1 MSRQLLQPQEIE
13 QYLQGVEERAE
24 HHANNVLGVI
34 RTLAAAVFT
43 KYPKD
48 VIAFTR
54 NGNLC
59 NVVWIQ
65 GKETKQWYK
74 FTYNHANESIDLMQG
89 KNVIESFTN
98 QTPFTSITQR
108 IAMI

>member
-13 QYLQGVEERAE
+13 QYLEGVEERAA
-24 HHANNVLGVI
+24 HHASNVMGVI
-34 RTLAAAVFT
+34 KTLAAALFT

-59 NVVWIQ
+59 NVAWVK
-65 GKETKQWYK
+65 GKQTKQWYK
-74 FTYNHANESIDLMQG
+74 FTYNHSNESIDLMQG
-89 KNVIESFTN
+89 KNVIDSFTN
-98 QTPFTSITQR
+98 HTPLINIINR
-108 IAMI
+108 ISAI